1 MQGNPLILLYNSS
14 TAKKHL
20 LNLLC
25 TPSRPKA
32 CKTAHKGK
40 VGSRRDSESAIRPET
55 NDRVVSLGVGLPP
68 LISANL
74 YNVYRATIKENQRG
88 HK

>member
-1 MQGNPLILLYNSS
+1 MQENSLILLYNSS

-20 LNLLC
+20 LNRLC
-25 TPSRPKA
+25 TPSRPKT

-40 VGSRRDSESAIRPET
+40 VGNRLDSESAINPET
-55 NDRVVSLGVGLPP
+55 SDKVVSLGVGLPP

-74 YNVYRATIKENQRG
+74 YNVYQINIKGNA
-88 HK
+88 KNN